1 MPKPGHHHRGVDPR
15 STAPGA
21 RFTRRR
27 ALGLS
32 GLLGATGLLAACGS
46 QAAGPAEATGTA
58 AAGTGAATGS
68 IDDRLSAMLASA
80 PQCVMTTEETQG
92 PYWFDVDS
100 IRSDI
105 REDRAGMPME
115 LALRVQDLAQCAADP
130 SGGGVQNAV
139 VEIWHCDAMGVYSGF
154 RNGFGAPGS
163 GAPPGPPPG
172 GEGAGP
178 GPSGAPPVPPAFDSG
193 GAPASGPV
201 SDGGYSAGDV
211 ESTPSGTAT
220 FLRGAQVT
228 GADGIVRF
236 TSIFPGWYSGRAV
249 HVHIKVHIDKKTVL
263 TTQLYFDDGLTDAV
277 YSDTAP
283 YSLRGTRDTRND
295 ADTIYDPTGLSVSK
309 RSDGTVLTALN
320 LGIGT

>member
-1 MPKPGHHHRGVDPR
+1 MPRPGHHHRGVDPR

-46 QAAGPAEATGTA
+46 QTAPQADATAPAPS
-58 AAGTGAATGS
+58 GAATGG
-68 IDDRLSAMLASA
+68 IDEQLTAMLASA
-80 PQCVMTTEETQG
+80 PRCVMTTEETQG
-92 PYWFDVDS
+92 PYWFDVDA

-105 REDRAGMPME
+105 REDRTGMPME
-115 LALRVQDLAQCAADP
+115 LALRVQDLAQCTADP
-130 SGGGVQNAV
+130 STGGVQNAV

-178 GPSGAPPVPPAFDSG
+178 GPSGAPPGPPAFDSS
-193 GAPASGPV
+193 GAPSSGET
-201 SDGGYSAGDV
+201 SDGSYSAGDV

-228 GADGIVRF
+228 DADGVVRF

-249 HVHIKVHIDKKTVL
+249 HVHIKVHVDKKTVL

-277 YSDTAP
+277 YKDTAP
-283 YSLRGTRDTRND
+283 YDRRGKRDTRNGSD
-295 ADTIYDPTGLSVSK
+295 AIYDPTGLSVSR

-320 LGIGT
+320 LGIDT